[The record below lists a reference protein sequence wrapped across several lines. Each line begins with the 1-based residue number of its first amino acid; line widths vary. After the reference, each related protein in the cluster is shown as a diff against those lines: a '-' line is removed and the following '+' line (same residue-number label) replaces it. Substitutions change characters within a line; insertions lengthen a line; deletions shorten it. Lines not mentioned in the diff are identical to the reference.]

1 MKVHF
6 SIHIFHNGK
15 PDEYDSRP
23 SINMH

>member
-1 MKVHF
+1 MKVRF

-23 SINMH
+23 SLNMH